1 MHLMITMF
9 PHRFVNY
16 TVRRATESLDSTN
29 LCTSISQVLLQKLPV
44 GSQEPDACCWVFTR
58 ELNGSSAAGSEDNV
72 QLGKL
77 PPGEDNVQLGLP
89 ESGLGFPRGG
99 L

>member
-1 MHLMITMF
+1 MITIF
-9 PHRFVNY
+9 PYKFVND
-16 TVRRATESLDSTN
+16 TVRRETKTITRQCN
-29 LCTSISQVLLQKLPV
+29 LCISTSQVLLQKLAV